1 MTTANDNSTVM
12 DLIERINTEYQLQ
25 LDSAEPDLDLQ
36 AKNIILKNWNEALQK
51 SLGDLCGELMDLE
64 EVVNS
69 KYSSISDRLMANK
82 ETFSQLKENTA
93 IVNGSLAEIRAK
105 FREIGWDSG
114 DGLQQGE
121 PEDQVRETSI
131 LELLGKIDSNLKLFI
146 EYKEEPKSLVTDV
159 QELLSSMKQ
168 LIEEG
173 IFDETLLVDL
183 KEKHSNIALQLQN
196 VEISNGV
203 STVLNGLEVEISR
216 IITKMSQIAE
226 ANHEKIESF
235 NSRKQ
240 EWENDKEELK
250 ELKLTLE
257 GLFQIFLA
265 KADLNEESDLEL
277 RETYKVDN
285 AMAIESI
292 VQKICE
298 NQAIEIDS
306 LKTELTAATVS
317 LEQKTIESDGL
328 KAEMAQ
334 LTDENNRLKDEV
346 NSAKMEIT
354 NIQVSA
360 QETEH
365 LKSFMDSI
373 KLELMQLLLNHQSST
388 DESIASSLTDLDA
401 MSLSSLV
408 SALKCEISA
417 KDEVLKSKKVSIEQL
432 RTELSE
438 CQRKLS
444 RFEDESVTLN
454 RTVQQLGEE
463 VREANE
469 AKHKFEVQA
478 NENHSMVIDMQT
490 RLESEKTVCEKLK
503 EEVSRI
509 CRA

>member
-1 MTTANDNSTVM
+1 
-12 DLIERINTEYQLQ
+12 
-25 LDSAEPDLDLQ
+25 
-36 AKNIILKNWNEALQK
+36 
-51 SLGDLCGELMDLE
+51 
-64 EVVNS
+64 
-69 KYSSISDRLMANK
+69 
-82 ETFSQLKENTA
+82 
-93 IVNGSLAEIRAK
+93 
-105 FREIGWDSG
+105 
-114 DGLQQGE
+114 
-121 PEDQVRETSI
+121 
-131 LELLGKIDSNLKLFI
+131 
-146 EYKEEPKSLVTDV
+146 
-159 QELLSSMKQ
+159 
-168 LIEEG
+168 
-173 IFDETLLVDL
+173 
-183 KEKHSNIALQLQN
+183 
-196 VEISNGV
+196 
-203 STVLNGLEVEISR
+203 
-216 IITKMSQIAE
+216 
-226 ANHEKIESF
+226 
-235 NSRKQ
+235 
-240 EWENDKEELK
+240 
-250 ELKLTLE
+250 LE

-503 EEVSRI
+503 EECTNQQQTIAHLRHNLEEAKRSGNASVSSSNSTPASSSLINTIWRSVVHDV
-509 CRA
+509 